1 MLIRSHN
8 NELLEYPDD
17 LVAMMLASPF
27 HGDLDDESDWSMQEI
42 NCLIHAMLG
51 AAFDETLTLEQNIE
65 KIRNLY
71 APFGEPTAAN
81 LKRAQALV
89 RFYNENLT
97 VDEIGYSDK
106 ETIRAVFPFQN
117 TAHIVDAENVLEQ
130 ALKPVDTAAVPV
142 KNNDLITR
150 KLKH

>member
-1 MLIRSHN
+1 MLIRSHI

-27 HGDLDDESDWSMQEI
+27 HGDLDDESDWSIQEI

-65 KIRNLY
+65 KIRHVY
-71 APFGEPTAAN
+71 APFGEPPAAN

-89 RFYNENLT
+89 RLYNENLP
-97 VDEIGYSDK
+97 VEEIGRVDS

-117 TAHIVDAENVLEQ
+117 TAHIVEAENVLEQ
-130 ALKPVDTAAVPV
+130 TLKPVDTAAVPV
-142 KNNDLITR
+142 IKDNLATR
-150 KLKH
+150 KLRR

>member
-27 HGDLDDESDWSMQEI
+27 HGDLDDESDWSIQEI

-51 AAFDETLTLEQNIE
+51 AAFEDTLTLEQNIE
-65 KIRNLY
+65 KIRHVY

-89 RFYNENLT
+89 CLYNENLT
-97 VDEIGYSDK
+97 AEEIGYSDK
-106 ETIRAVFPFQN
+106 ETIRTVFPFQS
-117 TAHIVDAENVLEQ
+117 TTHIVDAENGVEQ
-130 ALKPVDTAAVPV
+130 ALKLGDTVAAPAIE
-142 KNNDLITR
+142 NDLARR
-150 KLKH
+150 K